1 MLQQNSCRLRILSR
15 FLRIP
20 DGFFGILNR
29 ILEILSRFFE
39 IHWEASTSLL
49 SLEDS
54 FRILSRFLQDSFKIP
69 SRFLQDSFKI
79 LVDSLCA
86 PHQESWYEKRE
97 DMLLFI

>member
-1 MLQQNSCRLRILSR
+1 LRILSR

-79 LVDSLCA
+79 LSRFLWILSVLLIKN
-86 PHQESWYEKRE
+86 PGTRRE
-97 DMLLFI
+97 RICYYLFN